1 MKYFFGQKVIQK
13 SFILLCLLTSGVIY
27 AENVDSVLQEY
38 NQKNALS
45 QKTIDE
51 NKGHLVLYS
60 REKLEKMHA
69 KTLKDVFKTTPV
81 IYYHENRYALPD
93 PLTSGAFEPYRSNFI
108 RLYVDGVEVTQGW
121 MGSGLM
127 LYGDINIDFVD
138 HIEFYFLTPSFE
150 TSVEPAYLTVFLYSK
165 DPRRDSG
172 GKLDISGGSR
182 GYNSQ
187 SIAYGEQKEDFSYM
201 INLSHTNDKR
211 ETVDN
216 GTATPLRRDFERTQL
231 FSYIKNEEQIFH
243 LQVMK
248 KNTDS
253 LAGMSWDATPL
264 VSEMNYLNVHMD
276 YGIDLGDYWHAQVA
290 YDWLKTDMIQA
301 DESPLLWRDALGANT
316 FDGEYK
322 NSTYT
327 AELTYKRTIGDNR
340 ITAGVKGR
348 YKALDSFTNNGQD
361 ALISPFTAEKIASVF
376 FQDQYALSD
385 TQLLT
390 LGISYNYIS
399 RNGYTLNDTQRTTI
413 SRSYNHSISSSGKIK
428 DDSLL
433 QLRLGY
439 LYTNEHWSYKAYLYR
454 SQFALE
460 PLMRYLDPLTYQN
473 VEPQSTLGV
482 TQEVSYTNKKQR
494 IRLILHMMEDENS
507 LLQNTNNGAGKDT
520 KYFTTVFNYDYSFNV
535 NNKMNLQLYYALYKD
550 IFDLAKLEDTSGY
563 LSLMNTYEDFDFY
576 NGIVWHRNN
585 LDWVNYFDLT
595 SSVSWNI
602 SEDTT
607 MTLKGENL
615 LNKAKKTN
623 LFRVDPATHK
633 MLAPLQVSPID
644 QRVILELEYQF

>member
-60 REKLEKMHA
+60 RDTLEKMHA
-69 KTLKDVFKTTPV
+69 KTLKDVFKTTPI
-81 IYYHENRYALPD
+81 IYYHEDRYALPD

-127 LYGDINIDFVD
+127 LYGDVNIDFVD
-138 HIEFYFLTPSFE
+138 HIEFYYMTPSFE

-165 DPRRDSG
+165 DPKRDPG

-187 SIAYGEQKEDFSYM
+187 SISYGEQKEDFSYM
-201 INLSHTNDKR
+201 VNLSHTNDKR
-211 ETVDN
+211 EKVDN
-216 GTATPLRRDFERTQL
+216 GTDTPLSRDFERTQL

-264 VSEMNYLNVHMD
+264 MSEMNYLNVHMD
-276 YGIDLGDYWHAQVA
+276 YGIELGDYWRAQVA

-301 DESPLLWRDALGANT
+301 DELRMSPLGDLAWPDALGTNT

-327 AELTYKRTIGDNR
+327 AELTYKQTIGDNR
-340 ITAGVKGR
+340 ITAGLKGR
-348 YKALDSFTNNGQD
+348 YKALDSFTNYGQD
-361 ALISPFTAEKIASVF
+361 ALTSPFTAETIASVF
-376 FQDQYALSD
+376 FQDQYALND

-390 LGISYNYIS
+390 LGISYNHIA
-399 RNGYTLNDTQRTTI
+399 RNGGVEN
-413 SRSYNHSISSSGKIK
+413 
-428 DDSLL
+428 DSLL

-439 LYTNEHWSYKAYLYR
+439 LYTKDHWNYKTYLYR

-460 PLMRYLDPLTYQN
+460 PLIRYLDPLTYRD
-473 VEPQSTLGV
+473 VEPQSTLGI
-482 TQEVSYTNKKQR
+482 TQEISYSNKKQH
-494 IRLILHMMEDENS
+494 IRLLVNLMQDEDS
-507 LLQNTNNGAGKDT
+507 LLQNRASGLGGDT
-520 KYFTTVFNYDYSFNV
+520 KYFTSFLNYDYTFDMK
-535 NNKMNLQLYYALYKD
+535 NKVTMQLYYANYEN
-550 IFDLAKLEDTSGY
+550 LANVDNLEDISGY
-563 LSLMNTYEDFDFY
+563 FSFINSYEDFDFY
-576 NGIVWHRNN
+576 NGLVWHRNS
-585 LDWVNYFDLT
+585 LDWVDYFDLT

-615 LNKAKKTN
+615 LNKSKKTN
-623 LFRVDPATHK
+623 LFRIDPATGS
-633 MLAPLQVSPID
+633 MLAPLRVTPID
-644 QRVILELEYQF
+644 QRIILELEYLF